1 MLGARDKSVDRD
13 KIEIRSMISAL
24 AILFKQQH
32 FYTVREIFSH
42 KRFYGHI
49 VLLYRY
55 CKTFTFIN

>member
-1 MLGARDKSVDRD
+1 MSNTMLGAREKSVDRD

-42 KRFYGHI
+42 KRFYGHT
-49 VLLYRY
+49 VLLYR
-55 CKTFTFIN
+55 